1 MLSAEL
7 RWCPNCFWWNVDV
20 ISAAP
25 LTTFCPLYPAAHWK
39 HENKLVFFRI
49 MTDSSNDRFLSSWHN
64 CGRGRNKG
72 RETESSWM
80 GILAKKVPS
89 TTAWKK
95 VLTTWTD
102 GRKTETNV
110 SVFVKGDSCYKQ
122 TSKPKQAS
130 FNDSNRISFLLFI
143 YTYSWMFSLPTRKC
157 TKYWSC

>member
-1 MLSAEL
+1 MSKLFLVKCWCYLSSSSDNFLSSLPSSSLQVWEQAG
-7 RWCPNCFWWNVDV
+7 
-20 ISAAP
+20 
-25 LTTFCPLYPAAHWK
+25 
-39 HENKLVFFRI
+39 FFRI